1 MSFLMTLAD
10 LSTATS
16 GQLVNASGKLSAELL
31 EQTFNNLATDT
42 RKVRSGDVFL
52 ALSGEHFD
60 GHDFCQQ
67 AIDSGA
73 IAVVV
78 ERELALEP
86 SVVQFVVGSCHLALG
101 QIAKYNRNQYQ
112 GPLIAVTGS
121 NGKTT
126 TKEIIAAILS
136 VKGPTLATKGNLN
149 NEIGVP
155 LTLLEFNREHRY
167 SIVEMG
173 ANASGEIAYCT
184 ALAQPDVA
192 IITNAMAAHLQ
203 GFGSLQGVVAAK
215 GEIFQGLKEA
225 GVAILNLDDQNVAQW
240 QAMLGTRKILTFS
253 LHNTQADVYATDLK
267 QLPAG
272 NYQFTLN
279 YRAASAELISKS
291 VKLQLLAIHNVAN
304 ALAAAASVFAI
315 GASVEEVVT
324 GLENAAAINGRLKA
338 LGGLN
343 RSTIIDDSY
352 NGNPDSVKAG
362 LDFLAQLT
370 GRKILALG
378 DMAELGADEQQLHK
392 SVGAYAAQKNI
403 DYLFSCGPL
412 GALAA
417 TEFSHLTA
425 KPVNAFNS
433 QQEMINQLKTM
444 MNSETKVLVKGS
456 LSAAMKKVV
465 TELTPEVLR

>member
-1 MSFLMTLAD
+1 MTLAD
-10 LSTATS
+10 LGTATG
-16 GQLVNASGKLSAELL
+16 GQLIDASGKLSAELL

-42 RKVRSGDVFL
+42 RKVRPGDVFL

-86 SVVQFVVGSCHLALG
+86 SVVQCVVGSCHLALG

-240 QAMLGTRKILTFS
+240 QAMLGARKTLTFS
-253 LHNTQADVYATDLK
+253 LHNTEADVYATDLK

-343 RSTIIDDSY
+343 QSTVIDDSY

-392 SVGAYAAQKNI
+392 SVGAYAAQQNI

-417 TEFSHLTA
+417 TEFADLTA
-425 KPVNAFNS
+425 KPANAFNS

-444 MNSETKVLVKGS
+444 MNSDTKVLVKGS

>member
-16 GQLVNASGKLSAELL
+16 GQLINASGKLSAELL

-52 ALSGEHFD
+52 ALSGEYFD

-101 QIAKYNRNQYQ
+101 QVAKYNRNQYQ

-240 QAMLGTRKILTFS
+240 QAMLGTKKILTFS

-417 TEFSHLTA
+417 TEFSHLKA

>member
-1 MSFLMTLAD
+1 MSA
-10 LSTATS
+10 
-16 GQLVNASGKLSAELL
+16 
-31 EQTFNNLATDT
+31 
-42 RKVRSGDVFL
+42 GDRL
-52 ALSGEHFD
+52 RRHCG
-60 GHDFCQQ
+60 G
-67 AIDSGA
+67 G
-73 IAVVV
+73 

-86 SVVQFVVGSCHLALG
+86 SVVQCVVGSCHLALG

-240 QAMLGTRKILTFS
+240 QAMLGARKL
-253 LHNTQADVYATDLK
+253 
-267 QLPAG
+267 
-272 NYQFTLN
+272 
-279 YRAASAELISKS
+279 
-291 VKLQLLAIHNVAN
+291 
-304 ALAAAASVFAI
+304 
-315 GASVEEVVT
+315 
-324 GLENAAAINGRLKA
+324 
-338 LGGLN
+338 
-343 RSTIIDDSY
+343 
-352 NGNPDSVKAG
+352 
-362 LDFLAQLT
+362 
-370 GRKILALG
+370 
-378 DMAELGADEQQLHK
+378 
-392 SVGAYAAQKNI
+392 
-403 DYLFSCGPL
+403 
-412 GALAA
+412 
-417 TEFSHLTA
+417 
-425 KPVNAFNS
+425 
-433 QQEMINQLKTM
+433 
-444 MNSETKVLVKGS
+444 
-456 LSAAMKKVV
+456 
-465 TELTPEVLR
+465 